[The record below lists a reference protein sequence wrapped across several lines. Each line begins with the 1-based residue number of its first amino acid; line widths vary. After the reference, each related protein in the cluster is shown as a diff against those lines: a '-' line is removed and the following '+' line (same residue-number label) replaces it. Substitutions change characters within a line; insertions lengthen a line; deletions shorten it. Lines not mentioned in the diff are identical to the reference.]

1 MTQAGFR
8 GGAASA
14 RGFGSCEQQIAA
26 IGVRCCM
33 VWQGDGPTRCRDH
46 SFQTGAATVLH
57 DGRAR
62 RTRFHSIMM
71 CLNKL
76 LRPFFAA
83 ILAAVLA
90 APVFAAQAPSPE
102 TIQAVVE
109 AAVQAGRF
117 AQADRA
123 IAVVLAAHPD
133 SATVHYVDA
142 RLLADEGKWPL
153 AQAEL
158 QRAEHLDPAAGFEQ
172 PQALKAFTARV
183 QAHVQAGPVKSSS
196 TGLIVLA
203 SAFILTFVYL
213 MIGIFRARKREVAS
227 RTDV

>member
-1 MTQAGFR
+1 MWPTVQADSH

-14 RGFGSCEQQIAA
+14 LRFCPCEQPIAA
-26 IGVRCCM
+26 IAAIAVRCCM
-33 VWQGDGPTRCRDH
+33 VWPGGRLTRRRDDT
-46 SFQTGAATVLH
+46 FQIGAATLLH
-57 DGRAR
+57 DSRSR
-62 RTRFHSIMM
+62 RTRLPSIKMR
-71 CLNKL
+71 LSKL
-76 LRPFFAA
+76 LRAFCVATV
-83 ILAAVLA
+83 AAVLA
-90 APVFAAQAPSPE
+90 APVFGAQSPTPE
-102 TIQAVVE
+102 TIQSVVE
-109 AAVQAGRF
+109 SAVRVGHF

-142 RLLADEGKWPL
+142 RLLAAEGKWPL

-158 QRAEHLDPAAGFEQ
+158 QRAESLDPAAGFEQ
-172 PQALKAFTARV
+172 P

-203 SAFILTFVYL
+203 SAFILSFVYF